1 MAKEKITSCTKFDEI
16 FLQVLSKHAPLKS
29 ELLCANDTL
38 YISKCLRKAI
48 MKRYDLKNLYFKNW
62 MNHSFRNYRKQKTN
76 TAEST
81 KKREKNFF
89 NELNTSFMLDN
100 K

>member
-1 MAKEKITSCTKFDEI
+1 
-16 FLQVLSKHAPLKS
+16 
-29 ELLCANDTL
+29 
-38 YISKCLRKAI
+38 
-48 MKRYDLKNLYFKNW
+48 MKRYDLENLYFKNW